1 MMLSVFSLKM
11 SAEAVKSVFLCR
23 LRIVSRYRGWFLFD
37 MLIPTVIA
45 AIPILLGRAIS
56 GENAAARF
64 LENTGTANYVAYMV
78 IGANVF
84 MIVSNS
90 LWIFGFWLRNEMQT
104 GTLESL
110 YLSPVTKL
118 TLLAGIALYTA
129 FRSLIAFG
137 VAFTGG
143 CLIFGVNPF
152 QGDIILAVFFLAIGL
167 IPIYGISFFY
177 GALII
182 RFKEANSLINLAQWA
197 VAAAMGIYYPVTILP
212 RVLQY
217 LCMLFPPTWVN
228 QDIRASLLGLS
239 YFFGEWYYDLAVLWA
254 FCIVAPLLGYYVFL
268 ANEKRIKKN
277 EGVGRF

>member
-1 MMLSVFSLKM
+1 MLSVFSFKNSLR
-11 SAEAVKSVFLCR
+11 AVKTVFLCR

-45 AIPILLGRAIS
+45 AIPILLGRAIG
-56 GENAAARF
+56 GEDAAVNF
-64 LENTGTANYVAYMV
+64 LQNTGTANYVAYMV

-90 LWIFGFWLRNEMQT
+90 LWIFGFWIRSEMQT

-110 YLSPVTKL
+110 YLAPVSKSV
-118 TLLAGIALYTA
+118 LLAGIALYAA
-129 FRSLIAFG
+129 FRSLIAFT

-143 CLIFGVNPF
+143 CIIFGVNPF
-152 QGDIILAVFFLAIGL
+152 QGDVGLALLFLLVGL

-177 GALII
+177 GAVVI
-182 RFKEANSLINLAQWA
+182 RLKEANSLINLAQWG
-197 VAAAMGIYYPVTILP
+197 VSFAMGIYFPVTVFP

-217 LCMLFPPTWVN
+217 LSMLFPPTWVN

-239 YFFGEWYYDLAVLWA
+239 YFFEEWYFDLAVLWV
-254 FCIVAPLLGYYVFL
+254 FCVAAPVVGYYTFL
-268 ANEKRIKKN
+268 TTERRTKKN
-277 EGVGRF
+277 EGVGTF

>member
-1 MMLSVFSLKM
+1 MLSVFSPKM
-11 SAEAVKSVFLCR
+11 SINAVRSVFLTR

-45 AIPILLGRAIS
+45 AIPILLGRALG
-56 GENAAARF
+56 GENAAAVF

-78 IGANVF
+78 IGANIF

-110 YLSPVTKL
+110 YLSPISRVV
-118 TLLAGIALYTA
+118 LLGGVALYTA
-129 FRSLIAFG
+129 FRSLIAFS

-152 QGDIILAVFFLAIGL
+152 QGDIVLAVIFLLIGL
-167 IPIYGISFFY
+167 IPIYGISFLY
-177 GALII
+177 GAVII
-182 RFKEANSLINLAQWA
+182 RLKEANSLINLAQWG
-197 VAAAMGIYYPVTILP
+197 VAAIMGIYYPVTVLP

-239 YFFGEWYYDLAVLWA
+239 YFFGEWYFDLAVLWA
-254 FCIVAPLLGYYVFL
+254 FCVVAPLLGYYVFL
-268 ANEKRIKKN
+268 ANEKRIKRN